1 MFCLSAC
8 QLAPGDV
15 AAVRC
20 LLWRCL
26 AFFHIPMQAV
36 AEPDKFSSAEEAQDT
51 SEDEAMK
58 DGTAPAGEEEELA
71 EEIHEPDGSED
82 EAMKDRPGPAGE
94 EDDDGFAEEELA
106 EEIHEPAPAEH
117 DVVAAAAL
125 VPAQQDLAVQVGKR
139 VRAQLSVAKRL
150 VEAGSGSNRVRDGWR
165 AMRAEEQ
172 SVDPVIPQTRFAA
185 FARSVLAELLE
196 KRGLEP
202 DAIKFGQDAL
212 HMLQVFTEA
221 TCEHFMQ
228 DSAMLAGH
236 ARRVT
241 IHTTDLR
248 TVVALRRRWGDPL
261 FFKEKPATPADGASS
276 CQNKPPKSTLSATTQ
291 RKQFW
296 LEAVHELRQKCS
308 ALGLAQS
315 GKKVDLVSRVQD
327 EEKARSASS
336 CYEPT
341 QEVSLQARLP
351 PATSRPRKS
360 RSSSPA
366 VAITK
371 EKKILAVVMRH
382 GAESKNMRVW
392 RTTPLWRLRVRM
404 ARTLGVHDA
413 DDVLVMLK
421 GQEVE
426 EYEATVGSSGIED
439 GEILQVYLRQSL
451 RRQRA
456 GLAKEPAADVLPEGG
471 LNANDIHLF

>member
-1 MFCLSAC
+1 MLCWTCFCR
-8 QLAPGDV
+8 Q
-15 AAVRC
+15 
-20 LLWRCL
+20 
-26 AFFHIPMQAV
+26 
-36 AEPDKFSSAEEAQDT
+36 
-51 SEDEAMK
+51 
-58 DGTAPAGEEEELA
+58 
-71 EEIHEPDGSED
+71 
-82 EAMKDRPGPAGE
+82 DRPGPAGE
-94 EDDDGFAEEELA
+94 EVRKSADSCCCPTPNASQDDADFPEEELA

-117 DVVAAAAL
+117 DVMAAAAL

-172 SVDPVIPQTRFAA
+172 SVDPVIPQSRFAA

-228 DSAMLAGH
+228 DSAMLAEH

-276 CQNKPPKSTLSATTQ
+276 CPSKSMPADGASSCQNKPPKSTLSAKTQ

-296 LEAVHELRQKCS
+296 LEAE
-308 ALGLAQS
+308 
-315 GKKVDLVSRVQD
+315 
-327 EEKARSASS
+327 
-336 CYEPT
+336 T
-341 QEVSLQARLP
+341 LP
-351 PATSRPRKS
+351 
-360 RSSSPA
+360 
-366 VAITK
+366 
-371 EKKILAVVMRH
+371 
-382 GAESKNMRVW
+382 
-392 RTTPLWRLRVRM
+392 
-404 ARTLGVHDA
+404 
-413 DDVLVMLK
+413 
-421 GQEVE
+421 
-426 EYEATVGSSGIED
+426 
-439 GEILQVYLRQSL
+439 
-451 RRQRA
+451 
-456 GLAKEPAADVLPEGG
+456 
-471 LNANDIHLF
+471 